1 MPEPCITEI
10 RGQVFPSQAAAAK
23 HFNVNP
29 VTIHH
34 AIERGTVDD
43 VGLGRNY
50 RRKMPVWRDEV
61 RYESQ
66 AALARDIGVDHM
78 VVQGF
83 IRRAK
88 RYGRTEA
95 RTKWG
100 VLTW

>member
-10 RGQVFPSQAAAAK
+10 RGQIFPSQAAAAR
-23 HFNVNP
+23 HFNLNP

-43 VGLGRNY
+43 VGLGLNY
-50 RRKMPVWRDEV
+50 RRKMPVWRDGV

-66 AALARDIGVDHM
+66 AALARDTRANPD
-78 VVQGF
+78 VVQGL

-88 RYGRTEA
+88 RKGLKSVATPI
-95 RTKWG
+95 G
-100 VLTW
+100 VLSW